1 MADGGPPPLPED
13 GVKYPLIP
21 AKEIVSKKSNP
32 TTTSLSY
39 SKAVQGHVVG
49 SQNSEIHSE
58 DPHSPVQKTI
68 SWHQGKP
75 AIVFSSS
82 EKKLL
87 VDNLKFVLIG
97 KFSHGRPS
105 FTATRDF
112 FASFCLKGSLNI
124 SNFDKNHIFLECSC
138 KADFYKLWL
147 KLIWSIN
154 GFPMRVFKWGP
165 DFIPHKESAI
175 APVWIRIVGI
185 PLYMFEESTLL
196 SIAQTIGKP
205 IRVDPRNLDRSVLN
219 SARICVELYVSEP
232 LMDSIWVCFEDETT
246 GKLLDGFWLKV
257 FYDVVPAYGSACY
270 HIGHG
275 LDKCK
280 RGMFGVNVEEIRS
293 TDQVFDHLSKLDI
306 KCADKRF
313 DNLPKPKSQGRD
325 TDKGQIILQNSY
337 NTLQDAESSSQTVKE
352 SLEEVLVSKAETII
366 LLQEVHADNEG
377 GNVADFQGPQQ
388 GAQVFEGTCCSTV
401 AAGNEGQ
408 LLKHDAFDVYTRPS
422 DPAVPDDKDPILPSY
437 HVAPPPGEAEVRIV
451 HVHHQDLNKKILIA
465 LIASSSIL
473 GLILLLL
480 ACFWIYRL
488 NKLKKSKTNDN
499 KQPSDAAK
507 GLALSP
513 FLNKLTSCKSSG
525 RKGSVPAMD
534 YQLLVAATNNLHKE
548 NVIGE
553 GGLGRVYKAH
563 FNGNLNA
570 AVKMLHGKA
579 QDIQREYQDEV
590 DLLSKVR
597 HQNVISLLGYC
608 IHDEM
613 CFLVYEMMQN
623 GSLESH
629 LHGPSKG
636 RDLTWN
642 LRMKIAL
649 DVARGLEY
657 LHEHCNPP
665 VIHRDIKASNILLD
679 SNFNAKLSDFGL
691 AITAG
696 NSERGNIKVSGTMG
710 YVAPE
715 YILDGKLTD
724 KSDVYAFG
732 VVLLELLTGRRAI
745 EKNAE
750 EAESMSIVT
759 WAMPQLKDRA
769 KLPNILDPAIM
780 NTMDLKHLYQ
790 VAAVAVL
797 CVQPEPSYRPLITDV
812 LHSFIPIVPV
822 ELGGSLKASDTMPPT
837 GR

>member
-1 MADGGPPPLPED
+1 MKVL
-13 GVKYPLIP
+13 VLLIAP
-21 AKEIVSKKSNP
+21 F
-32 TTTSLSY
+32 
-39 SKAVQGHVVG
+39 
-49 SQNSEIHSE
+49 
-58 DPHSPVQKTI
+58 
-68 SWHQGKP
+68 W
-75 AIVFSSS
+75 
-82 EKKLL
+82 
-87 VDNLKFVLIG
+87 VL
-97 KFSHGRPS
+97 
-105 FTATRDF
+105 
-112 FASFCLKGSLNI
+112 SFC
-124 SNFDKNHIFLECSC
+124 F
-138 KADFYKLWL
+138 
-147 KLIWSIN
+147 
-154 GFPMRVFKWGP
+154 
-165 DFIPHKESAI
+165 
-175 APVWIRIVGI
+175 
-185 PLYMFEESTLL
+185 
-196 SIAQTIGKP
+196 
-205 IRVDPRNLDRSVLN
+205 
-219 SARICVELYVSEP
+219 VS
-232 LMDSIWVCFEDETT
+232 
-246 GKLLDGFWLKV
+246 
-257 FYDVVPAYGSACY
+257 
-270 HIGHG
+270 
-275 LDKCK
+275 
-280 RGMFGVNVEEIRS
+280 
-293 TDQVFDHLSKLDI
+293 
-306 KCADKRF
+306 
-313 DNLPKPKSQGRD
+313 
-325 TDKGQIILQNSY
+325 
-337 NTLQDAESSSQTVKE
+337 
-352 SLEEVLVSKAETII
+352 
-366 LLQEVHADNEG
+366 
-377 GNVADFQGPQQ
+377 
-388 GAQVFEGTCCSTV
+388 
-401 AAGNEGQ
+401 
-408 LLKHDAFDVYTRPS
+408 AFDVYTRPS

-513 FLNKLTSCKSSG
+513 FLNKLTSCKSGG

-759 WAMPQLKDRA
+759 WVAFLETRSIHCSASNCKFSDCLILQLHNKQAMPQLKDRA